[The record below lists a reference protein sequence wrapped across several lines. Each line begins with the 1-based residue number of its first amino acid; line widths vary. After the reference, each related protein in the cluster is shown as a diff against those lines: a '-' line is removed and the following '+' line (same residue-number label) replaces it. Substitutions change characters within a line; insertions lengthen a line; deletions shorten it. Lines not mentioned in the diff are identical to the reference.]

1 MTMAKTLA
9 LTLFALGGLPVQA
22 SKPAPAITEFK
33 CTSCAEWNKPQ
44 RPFKVYGNTWYV
56 GTAEL
61 AALLITSPKGHILLD
76 GALPQSAPLI
86 EKNIKA
92 LGFQMRDVKLIL
104 NSHEHFDHAG
114 GIAALQRASGAHVV
128 ASAIGARVLQD
139 GVIGKD
145 DAQYEAG
152 LDPRIDKVGKVR
164 AVGEGETITVGAL
177 AVTAHMTP
185 GHAPGGTTWTWSS
198 CEHGR
203 CLDIVFA
210 DSLTPVSADAFRFT
224 DAPQVVASLRESIAK
239 VAALKC
245 DVIVSTHPGA
255 TDTMAKLARRTEDVN
270 PFIDAQGCRNYAAGA
285 SKKLDARL
293 ASEPQA
299 VAAPQAPHAH

>member
-9 LTLFALGGLPVQA
+9 LTLFALAGLPVQA

-61 AALLITSPKGHILLD
+61 SALLITSPKGHILLD

-114 GIAALQRASGAHVV
+114 GIAALQRVSGAHVV

-145 DAQYEAG
+145 DAQYETG
-152 LDPRIDKVGKVR
+152 QDPRIDKVGKVR

-177 AVTAHMTP
+177 AVTVHMTP

-203 CLDIVFA
+203 CLDIVYA
-210 DSLTPVSADAFRFT
+210 DSLTAVSADGFRFT
-224 DAPQVVASLRESIAK
+224 DAPALVARLRESIAK
-239 VAALKC
+239 VASLKC
-245 DVIVSTHPGA
+245 DVIVSTHPQF
-255 TDTMAKLARRTEDVN
+255 TDTMGKLARRTDTVN
-270 PFIDAQGCRNYAAGA
+270 PFIEPQGCRSYAASA
-285 SKKLDARL
+285 SERLDARL
-293 ASEPQA
+293 AAEAQPSA
-299 VAAPQAPHAH
+299 VAPAPQAH